1 MSDTASRSLSRFS
14 IVFQG
19 TARAAGTPPANG
31 QTSVRIVPN
40 PSSGG
45 RIGLQLSNL
54 PAGEYDVTVRSANG
68 ATIAHRRIGVSGPAL
83 QTQIILDDASP
94 LAPGPYLITL
104 DDGKGIRRTLKGWH
118 RN

>member
-1 MSDTASRSLSRFS
+1 MGTTGTPLDGRYRLGDLLGTGGMADVYRAVDVRLSRSVAVKLFHPK
-14 IVFQG
+14 
-19 TARAAGTPPANG
+19 A
-31 QTSVRIVPN
+31 
-40 PSSGG
+40 
-45 RIGLQLSNL
+45 
-54 PAGEYDVTVRSANG
+54 DG